1 MWWRNYSQTIFQK
14 IRIDYI
20 SGSTVECFIQFVFVA
35 YQVDDY
41 RNILKLSCRA
51 LAFTS
56 YKYFLKSKRISG
68 TSLHTWLSAEKYL
81 SCSILLTDWISLAGC
96 LYFLKCWAICVL
108 QLFVNQTVTSWIMEL
123 TLSF

>member
-14 IRIDYI
+14 IKIDYI
-20 SGSTVECFIQFVFVA
+20 SGSIVECFIQFVFVA

-56 YKYFLKSKRISG
+56 YKAFRKNKKRPG
-68 TSLHTWLSAEKYL
+68 TSFTASFSA
-81 SCSILLTDWISLAGC
+81 
-96 LYFLKCWAICVL
+96 
-108 QLFVNQTVTSWIMEL
+108 
-123 TLSF
+123 